1 MICFGGDLVFY
12 DERIESVKGKIA
24 KRAILIAFAVTF
36 VLAQIHAMNLLR
48 NAPIRYYWFAF
59 PDAVIY
65 FSLMITLIIGFV
77 RRIAKSG
84 DERTE
89 AEQGVFYSKAAS
101 VLIKIALGAFAF
113 DIPIVLYL
121 GKPLTFADDGP
132 SGIIYALL
140 FIVGIYVVYS
150 FRKHDI
156 YFNYS
161 IMENEHYYRSVFRNI
176 GKYGLWVL
184 IFFGIS
190 FVPFTGIIAFKTP
203 EAVRV
208 LHIFLEMTVY
218 YLITFVEFSLLYLLW
233 SFLEKSSYRNENS
246 ISRST
251 VISLCLTIL
260 LYAVYTAGVISV
272 DALPI
277 SQSNALLL
285 VSLMAPM
292 KPYIRFALL
301 IFVTYFGYEY
311 QRSRRNKLISAAC
324 ATVLLSETLVL
335 FLAQTVDRL
344 LFVFM
349 PELMSQEAYV
359 INHILSTLTS
369 VFDDA
374 SCMANA
380 VGFVLMIFALTGDRM
395 ISRVHRSAI
404 GGFVILGGVEI
415 FLRTQVDFLSVK
427 IYHFVA
433 EIAVLCYFAVLVAC
447 VAVKMKKSV
456 L

>member
-1 MICFGGDLVFY
+1 MFY
-12 DERIESVKGKIA
+12 DERIENVKGKIA
-24 KRAILIAFAVTF
+24 KRALLIAFAVTF
-36 VLAQIHAMNLLR
+36 VLAEIHCVNLLR
-48 NAPIRYYWFAF
+48 NATNVRYYWLAF

-65 FSLMITLIIGFV
+65 FSLMITLLVGLV
-77 RRIAKSG
+77 RRIAKSR

-89 AEQGVFYSKAAS
+89 AEQGIFYSKAAS

-121 GKPLTFADDGP
+121 GKPLNFADDGP
-132 SGIIYALL
+132 SGIIYSLL

-150 FRKHDI
+150 FRRNDI

-161 IMENEHYYRSVFRNI
+161 IMEDERYYMGVLRNI
-176 GKYGLWVL
+176 GKYGLWTL
-184 IFFGIS
+184 AFFAIS
-190 FVPFTGIIAFKTP
+190 FVSFTGIIAFKTP
-203 EAVRV
+203 ETARV
-208 LHIFLEMTVY
+208 LRILLEMTVY
-218 YLITFVEFSLLYLLW
+218 YLLSFAGFALLYMLW

-251 VISLCLTIL
+251 VISLVLTIF
-260 LYAVYTAGVISV
+260 LYAVYTAGVIAV

-277 SQSNALLL
+277 SQSNVLLL

-311 QRSRRNKLISAAC
+311 QRSQKSKLISAAC
-324 ATVLLSETLVL
+324 DTVLLSETLIL

-344 LFVFM
+344 IFVFM

-359 INHILSTLTS
+359 INHILSTLTTL
-369 VFDDA
+369 FEDA
-374 SCMANA
+374 SCVANI
-380 VGFVLMIFALTGDRM
+380 VGFVLMIFVLTGDRM
-395 ISRVHRSAI
+395 ISKAHRLAI
-404 GGFVILGGVEI
+404 SGFVILGGIEL
-415 FLRTQVDFLSVK
+415 FLRTQEDFLTVK

-447 VAVKMKKSV
+447 VAVKIKKKSI